1 MIEIFGTK
9 PFSPEQK
16 EERVTYTD
24 KQREID
30 VYERSE
36 KSQLI
41 NHYIHG
47 EERSFT
53 IIAYPVPSIGEKYEE
68 IFAETVSQQ
77 FLRQFGMMILDWRVL
92 RAEIS
97 RSPILAGAEP
107 EHYLI
112 YKVRFAM
119 SGNTG
124 DGEHPPRFQPHD
136 FVQIRYS
143 QFHARSIPLF
153 KQLVQPLP

>member
-68 IFAETVSQQ
+68 IFAETVHINTLDYMLYRNMQQ
-77 FLRQFGMMILDWRVL
+77 KSLMCW
-92 RAEIS
+92 
-97 RSPILAGAEP
+97 
-107 EHYLI
+107 
-112 YKVRFAM
+112 
-119 SGNTG
+119 
-124 DGEHPPRFQPHD
+124 
-136 FVQIRYS
+136 IRRTVCTS
-143 QFHARSIPLF
+143 KAVTETARICM
-153 KQLVQPLP
+153 

>member
-53 IIAYPVPSIGEKYEE
+53 IIAYPVPSIGEK
-68 IFAETVSQQ
+68 IRRN
-77 FLRQFGMMILDWRVL
+77 LCGN
-92 RAEIS
+92 
-97 RSPILAGAEP
+97 GA
-107 EHYLI
+107 YQ
-112 YKVRFAM
+112 YA
-119 SGNTG
+119 
-124 DGEHPPRFQPHD
+124 
-136 FVQIRYS
+136 
-143 QFHARSIPLF
+143 
-153 KQLVQPLP
+153 

>member
-1 MIEIFGTK
+1 MVDVIVRVDDKHTDAVTVYQFACLRQDVAQCEI
-9 PFSPEQK
+9 P
-16 EERVTYTD
+16 V
-24 KQREID
+24 RENVPDALRKI
-30 VYERSE
+30 
-36 KSQLI
+36 I
-41 NHYIHG
+41 HYAG
-47 EERSFT
+47 EFLLRR
-53 IIAYPVPSIGEKYEE
+53 E

-92 RAEIS
+92 RTEIS

-112 YKVRFAM
+112 HKVRFAM